1 MSANL
6 TQHDNFV
13 HHVRQ
18 LLPSERLSRLRNLGW
33 LVLALLESTDS
44 HLSSLAEAIPLA
56 ITEGSVEQRLRRW
69 LKNGAIDVRR
79 WYEPFIRAALQAY
92 HPSTIYLVMDST
104 AYGAGCRAL
113 MVGLAYAGQVLPLDW
128 RVLKGPKG
136 HTDPVLQ
143 IELLQAIQPLLPSG
157 QVVLVADSEFGA
169 VELLTV
175 LQQWGWQYMM
185 RVRGNVY
192 LQTARGETFTLAQA
206 GLTRGQTR
214 TWTDVHWT
222 QKHQFGPVMVVA
234 TWQASESEP
243 LYVVTN
249 THDQNAALH
258 VYDWRF
264 WIEPLF
270 GDYKGRGFRLGLSRL
285 RDPERLSR
293 LLLAASIA
301 LLWSLSLGSHIFQ
314 SARQRLVDRNDRTD
328 RSFFQL
334 GYRFIRHAWK
344 LAQSA
349 QILFHI
355 NPDWFPLSLT
365 PNTVR

>member
-6 TQHDNFV
+6 TQHDSLLQF
-13 HHVRQ
+13 VRQ
-18 LLPSERLSRLRNLGW
+18 LLPTERLSRLRNLSW
-33 LVLALLESTDS
+33 LVLALLGSTDS
-44 HLSSLAEAIPLA
+44 HLGSLAEAIPLA
-56 ITEGSVEQRLRRW
+56 ITDGSVEQRLRRW
-69 LKNGAIDVRR
+69 LKNGSIDVQR
-79 WYEPFIRAALQAY
+79 WYAPFVRAALQAY
-92 HPSTIYLVMDST
+92 HPSTIYVVMDST
-104 AYGAGCRAL
+104 AYGAGCRAVV
-113 MVGLAYAGQVLPLDW
+113 VGLAYAGQVVPLDW

-136 HTDPVLQ
+136 HTDPALQ
-143 IELLQAIQPLLPSG
+143 IELLAAIQPLLPSG

-175 LQQWGWQYMM
+175 LQTWGWQYIL

-192 LQTARGETFTLAQA
+192 LHTAGEAFTLAQA
-206 GLTRGQTR
+206 ELARGQTR
-214 TWTDVHWT
+214 AWTDVSWT

-234 TWQASESEP
+234 TWQAGEPEP
-243 LYVVTN
+243 LYVITN
-249 THDQNAALH
+249 THDRQAALR

-314 SARQRLVDRNDRTD
+314 TAHQRLVDRNDRTD

-349 QILFHI
+349 QVLFRI
-355 NPDWFPLSLT
+355 NPDWFPSSLT
-365 PNTVR
+365 ANTVR